1 MPAAGRCTLQWTTSG
16 TRRCL
21 SMREATASTHRTR
34 SACAAFV
41 DAGGAGCLCAHRRAQ
56 SCKVQGNSVSGEG
69 SALGS
74 AAVLQDRSFWC
85 APVARLCRAGLFAAA
100 PRWGLTPRAVSA
112 LTFVFAG
119 RPRW

>member
-41 DAGGAGCLCAHRRAQ
+41 DAGGAGCLCAHTGGRSHARFKATVSPGRARR
-56 SCKVQGNSVSGEG
+56 
-69 SALGS
+69 
-74 AAVLQDRSFWC
+74 
-85 APVARLCRAGLFAAA
+85 
-100 PRWGLTPRAVSA
+100 
-112 LTFVFAG
+112 
-119 RPRW
+119 